1 MVVTFASAYTK
12 RIQIMVVTFASA
24 YVNLKMDR
32 NRTFQTFFISVVLL
46 FYCFAI
52 CILDPSVVYKIR
64 PFG

>member
-1 MVVTFASAYTK
+1 
-12 RIQIMVVTFASA
+12 MVVTFASA
-24 YVNLKMDR
+24 YVNVKMDR